1 MKYINKQMAICQVQ
15 MVQMQFAMMG
25 YHTMLTNGTNQSTP
39 EVEISV
45 FFEDRNAEDLISR
58 TFKEILKEDE
68 TIEVR
73 HFDDN
78 PDGGWFDYRAEF

>member
-25 YHTMLTNGTNQSTP
+25 YHTMLTNSSNQSTKD
-39 EVEISV
+39 VEFAV

-68 TIEVR
+68 TIKVN
-73 HFDDN
+73 HFDDK
-78 PDGGWFDYRAEF
+78 PESGWFDYRAEF